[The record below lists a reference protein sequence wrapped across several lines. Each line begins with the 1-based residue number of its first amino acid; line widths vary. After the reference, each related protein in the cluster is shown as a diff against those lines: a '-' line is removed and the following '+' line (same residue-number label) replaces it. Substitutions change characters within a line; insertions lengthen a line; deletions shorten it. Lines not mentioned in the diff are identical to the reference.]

1 MSDDVPGEEEFTFDM
16 QEFDEIEAQVQEVD
30 VADDSDALVATRRHD
45 ITRSVHAFLLFHSGC
60 FSEFGY
66 DQDRVDEVG
75 QATIQRMHEEGQL
88 EHESAYETR
97 VSATQSLR
105 TQLGTDITPTPL
117 RFDVGA
123 IASGYNL
130 PGAEA
135 IPEVF
140 LRNLQNNL
148 QGEVGCAF
156 HSWAEYCNFYRSF
169 ASYLV
174 YDLDLVLDILETH
187 LPHYM
192 RFSDFDWDARMM
204 NRHYRQPSI
213 EVLGVAEDRNR
224 TVGEAVTSREL
235 ARLVRVHGQI
245 TMLSPSKTQFLEA
258 AFQCARCENPETNY
272 VAQNA
277 YDDELLYPLPCSV
290 PGHAH
295 WTLLDPPES
304 RVITIRRALIQD
316 PLVQTSDTPVMM
328 VEFRQE
334 LSEMISPGEDVVLV
348 GYVRSRPIGKQ
359 GKRDR
364 NREVFMVVTGIESNR
379 VQSDISVS
387 ESEREAVNDWA
398 GSRSFEEKVDALV
411 SAFAPHIKGRDNVKK
426 ALLCQQVG
434 GSARDGVRSDIH
446 ILMGGDP
453 GTGKTEMARW
463 AYGLSPASRYISAER
478 ATIPGMIGGISNKE
492 EMFSSGDKRVIEPGV
507 LASVGPGGLA
517 VIDEA
522 HFLDRKGQD
531 ISTQLNTALETQE
544 VPIALMGGGT
554 VRTKTPVL
562 LAANPKKGD
571 NTKFDPDSH
580 LTYAAQMGIAESTM
594 SRIDAVIIMRDILQ
608 NEEKEIERAVS
619 ALERLTGGSEE
630 EEESDVLPHRFTQ
643 CYFALAREIER
654 VRMPREVVRFI
665 AMNQVKARNEALD
678 GDVVSNRRI
687 NSIGRFA
694 CAAAKLDLCD
704 TVTMEH
710 AQFAIDVMRNTLMDE
725 SPAAAEGGKTSQQM
739 GTEESIWQCLVAM
752 HTELLEDSYS
762 MGDIVT
768 HVRGEIDSVKE
779 ASVRSAVTGFV
790 ANGKRHSRWGGFIKQ
805 GGRYGFEN

>member
-1 MSDDVPGEEEFTFDM
+1 MSDDIPEIDYFD
-16 QEFDEIEAQVQEVD
+16 FDEVEVSVQEVEVSD
-30 VADDSDALVATRRHD
+30 VSDALVVTRRYD
-45 ITRSVHAFLLFHSGC
+45 ITRSVHSFLLFHSGC
-60 FSEFGY
+60 FSDFGY
-66 DQDRVDEVG
+66 TQDRVDEVG
-75 QATIQRMHEEGQL
+75 RATIERMHEERQL

-105 TQLGTDITPTPL
+105 TQLGTNITPTPL

-130 PGAEA
+130 PGTEA
-135 IPEVF
+135 IPEIF
-140 LRNLQNNL
+140 IRNLQNNL
-148 QGEVGCAF
+148 HGEVGCDF
-156 HSWAEYCNFYRSF
+156 HSWSEYCNYYRSF

-174 YDLDLVLDILETH
+174 YDLDLVLDILETL

-192 RFSDFDWDARMM
+192 RYSDFDWDGRMM
-204 NRHYRQPSI
+204 NRHYRHPSI
-213 EVLGVAEDRNR
+213 QVLGVAEDRNR

-258 AFQCARCENPETNY
+258 AFQCARCENPETSH
-272 VAQNA
+272 VPQNA

-316 PLVQTSDTPVMM
+316 PMVQTTDTPVMM
-328 VEFRQE
+328 VEFQQE

-359 GKRDR
+359 GKKDR

-379 VQSDISVS
+379 VQSDITIS
-387 ESEREAVNDWA
+387 EQERENILAWA
-398 GSRSFEEKVDALV
+398 NARNFSEKIDALV
-411 SAFAPHIKGRDNVKK
+411 TSFAPHIIGRDNVKK

-434 GSARDGVRSDIH
+434 GSVREGIRSDIH

-478 ATIPGMIGGISNKE
+478 ATIAGMVGGMSNKE

-507 LASVGPGGLA
+507 LASVGPGGIA

-522 HFLDRKGQD
+522 HFLDRKGSD

-554 VRTKTPVL
+554 VRTRTPVL

-608 NEEKEIERAVS
+608 DETREVERAMS
-619 ALERLTGGSEE
+619 ALTRLIEDSEDE
-630 EEESDVLPHRFTQ
+630 EDNGVLPHRFLQ
-643 CYFALAREIER
+643 CYLGMAREHGTI
-654 VRMPREVVRFI
+654 RMPREIVRMI
-665 AMNQVKARNEALD
+665 ALNQVKARSEAMD

-687 NSIGRFA
+687 NSIGRIA

-704 TVTMEH
+704 TVSREH
-710 AQFAIDVMRNTLMDE
+710 AEFAIEVMKNTLMDE
-725 SPAAAEGGKTSQQM
+725 SPAAAEGGKTSHQVNMNERIWNSLASMHAQLLQDTYET
-739 GTEESIWQCLVAM
+739 TEIISHVQG
-752 HTELLEDSYS
+752 EDSS
-762 MGDIVT
+762 VKRDVIVT
-768 HVRGEIDSVKE
+768 
-779 ASVRSAVTGFV
+779 ALTGFV
-790 ANGKRHSRWGGFIKQ
+790 STGKRHQRWGGLVRVRRGVYRFDN
-805 GGRYGFEN
+805 E